1 MGPFTT
7 GILLDQGLPR
17 SAVDL
22 LRARG
27 ADCAHVAELGMSAA
41 ADTEVL
47 AEADRRRWTVVTL
60 DADYHKLLALSR
72 ADRPSAILLRI
83 HGLRAGPLAEVLARV
98 FEHAG
103 QELELGAV
111 ATVTPAR
118 IRVRRLPLRA

>member
-1 MGPFTT
+1 
-7 GILLDQGLPR
+7 
-17 SAVDL
+17 
-22 LRARG
+22 
-27 ADCAHVAELGMSAA
+27 MSAA

-83 HGLRAGPLAEVLARV
+83 DGLRAGPLAEVLARV
-98 FEHAG
+98 FEQAG